1 MDRWTETAN
10 KLWQAILARAQELKD
25 EGETL
30 QSIANKVGVKNRVLI
45 HYWLSGSRKAVD
57 APFANLMIY
66 AERLGIDYRNYF
78 PGGEPPAQEAPDCA
92 TCKKLLAKDREI
104 QKLRREN
111 ETLRQELREEKV
123 RSETLDGVI
132 DKLSGKPASQT
143 EDAPAQ
149 RMAAG

>member
-1 MDRWTETAN
+1 MDMWTETAN

-57 APFANLMIY
+57 APFANLMTY
-66 AERLGIDYRNYF
+66 AERLGIDYRAYF
-78 PGGEPPAQEAPDCA
+78 PGGEPPVQEAPDCA

-104 QKLRREN
+104 QKLKRDYDRMRDALLGAQGEIRALERRLDKN
-111 ETLRQELREEKV
+111 EQA
-123 RSETLDGVI
+123 SQ
-132 DKLSGKPASQT
+132 PASQET
-143 EDAPAQ
+143 APKK
-149 RMAAG
+149 MAG

>member
-1 MDRWTETAN
+1 MDMWTETAN

-57 APFANLMIY
+57 APFANLMTY
-66 AERLGIDYRNYF
+66 AERLGIDYRAYF
-78 PGGEPPAQEAPDCA
+78 PGGEPPVQEAPDCA

-104 QKLRREN
+104 QKLKRDIDRLSQD
-111 ETLRQELREEKV
+111 LRDERV
-123 RSETLDGVI
+123 RSEEREKTI
-132 DKLSGKPASQT
+132 NKLINASQPASQ
-143 EDAPAQ
+143 EAAPKK
-149 RMAAG
+149 MAG